1 MSGRMRYDA
10 EREGRELMRV
20 FFSDDKDDVLM

>member
-10 EREGRELMRV
+10 GEEGRELMRV
-20 FFSDDKDDVLM
+20 FFSDDEDVLM